1 MYVQLVICF
10 LGAKETA
17 EYFWKLPLV
26 CTPTVLWVLPSE
38 APIVWEQSSS
48 WFSIRTLSFL
58 ALPVLPQ
65 WLDSS
70 CGALISKAL
79 KEEDIH
85 EKMFPLGKCWYIDLP
100 MQCGEEGEVSWMDT
114 KRRKWLRSGEHIMAG
129 SRPQFCGANTL
140 GKYPLRTTVGLSACV
155 RKGAITPGTR
165 EIMEGPTEPMK
176 MKVGLNIFK
185 KINAYG
191 FNF

>member
-1 MYVQLVICF
+1 MYVQMVICF

-26 CTPTVLWVLPSE
+26 CTPAVLWVLPSE

-58 ALPVLPQ
+58 TLPVLPQ

-70 CGALISKAL
+70 WGALISKAL

-129 SRPQFCGANTL
+129 SRPVLWGQYSRQISSENNCGALCLCEERGHNSRNERNH
-140 GKYPLRTTVGLSACV
+140 GGAHRANENEGRFKY
-155 RKGAITPGTR
+155 
-165 EIMEGPTEPMK
+165 
-176 MKVGLNIFK
+176 F
-185 KINAYG
+185 
-191 FNF
+191 